1 MLTYADRFW
10 GGEDAISKDVKGVDD
25 FFRDGAPDTNIQD
38 RDEKEKMKK
47 WFAGGDQV
55 WGMLTYAD
63 VC

>member
-10 GGEDAISKDVKGVDD
+10 GGEDAISKDVRGVSD

-38 RDEKEKMKK
+38 RDEKDKMKE

-55 WGMLTYAD
+55 
-63 VC
+63 